1 MDEQN
6 QPKKR
11 GCFFYGCA
19 FALVGGGIF
28 AAALIGLFL
37 YGKSIIGPTADDY
50 LQHIDKNE
58 YTQAY
63 AMTSTAFK
71 AATSEAQ
78 FTAFAQRM
86 QQTFGTCQ
94 SKTLDGIAANTTLGK
109 STSVMNYS
117 AQFTKGAATL
127 TFNLIKEDGVWKIE
141 RVDYK
146 SPLLQTPAAP
156 ESPTAP
162 ETPAENPAP
171 ETSAPPKDSV
181 KAEKPDVPEKA
192 PLTGSISK
200 IGQAASVEP
209 QANVDVVLTKM
220 GDSKIMTIKLVR
232 DLTGLGLKDAKDLVE
247 SLPHT
252 LKTGVAREDA
262 ERMKRQF
269 ETLHATVEFK

>member
-6 QPKKR
+6 PSPPKQR

-19 FALVGGGIF
+19 FAFVGAGIF
-28 AAALIGLFL
+28 AAAIIGLYF

-58 YTQAY
+58 FTQAY

-71 AATSEAQ
+71 QATSEAQ

-86 QQTFGTCQ
+86 QQTLGPCQ
-94 SKTLDGIAANTTLGK
+94 SKSMDGVAANTTLGK
-109 STSVMNYS
+109 TTSVVNYS
-117 AQFTKGAATL
+117 AQFAKGAATL

-146 SPLLQTPAAP
+146 SPLLQAPA
-156 ESPTAP
+156 TP
-162 ETPAENPAP
+162 ETPAEIPTTP
-171 ETSAPPKDSV
+171 ETSTPPKDSV
-181 KAEKPDVPEKA
+181 KAETPETPAKG
-192 PLTGSISK
+192 PLTGSIAK

-209 QANVDVVLTKM
+209 QANVDVILTKM

-232 DLTGLGLKDAKDLVE
+232 DITGLGLKDAKDLVE

-262 ERMKRQF
+262 EKMKRQF
-269 ETLHATVEFK
+269 ESLHGTVEFK